1 MEGELYLNREVR
13 SRTKKHGARK
23 NWRVVTSK
31 PVPEPPKPELS
42 PLDVART
49 GLVKFGKLEHDKLHQ
64 YKRGDLYNASG
75 RRVDRAKQAVSIAAH
90 EALLEGAR
98 DVPGKRR
105 REKLKERLERIAGKN
120 EEAA

>member
-1 MEGELYLNREVR
+1 MGRG
-13 SRTKKHGARK
+13 SQIRTKKHGARK
-23 NWRVVTSK
+23 NRRETTFK
-31 PVPEPPKPELS
+31 PLPEPPKPELS

-49 GLVKFGKLEHDKLHQ
+49 GLVKFGKLEHDKLHE

-75 RRVDRAKQAVSIAAH
+75 RRVDRAKEAVSIAAH